1 MKKDSEITGTGTI
14 TIKNDPRVLPFGKLL
29 RKSKINELPQLIN
42 VIKGDMSIVGPR
54 PLTRKILNTITLM
67 LKKIDSYQTRAERYR
82 INFFR
87 NEDYLKLRGS
97 RGSI

>member
-14 TIKNDPRVLPFGKLL
+14 TIKNDPRVLPFGKLF

-54 PLTRKILNTITLM
+54 PLTRK
-67 LKKIDSYQTRAERYR
+67 K
-82 INFFR
+82 F
-87 NEDYLKLRGS
+87 
-97 RGSI
+97 